1 MAYSSKADIQ
11 KEISDDELI
20 GLTDDE
26 GAGIINEAK
35 ITAAIARADAM
46 IDSYCGQIETVPFVI
61 VPPVIKQHS
70 ITIAIYFLFA
80 RRSAVPEIRRKNYED
95 AIAHL
100 KDVAAGKATI
110 GATTEADYDDQIL
123 ASHTEDDR
131 TFSKGKASDGS
142 SGSLDNY

>member
-1 MAYSSKADIQ
+1 MPYSTKADIQ

-26 GAGIINEAK
+26 SAGIINDARV
-35 ITAAIARADAM
+35 TAAIARADAM

-110 GATTEADYDDQIL
+110 GATTEADYDDQVKT
-123 ASHTEDDR
+123 SHTEEDR
-131 TFSKGKASDGS
+131 TFSKGKVSDGS

>member
-1 MAYSSKADIQ
+1 MAYSAKIDIQ

-26 GAGIINEAK
+26 SAGIINDVRV
-35 ITAAIARADAM
+35 TAAIARADAM
-46 IDSYCGQIETVPFVI
+46 IDSYCGQVATVPFTS
-61 VPPVIKQHS
+61 VPAVIKQHS

-100 KDVAAGKATI
+100 KDIAAEKATI
-110 GATTEADYDDQIL
+110 GATTTADYEDQVKT
-123 ASHTEDDR
+123 SHTEEDR
-131 TFSKGKASDGS
+131 TFTKGKKSDGS

>member
-1 MAYSSKADIQ
+1 MLYTEVVMAYSAKTDIQ

-26 GAGIINEAK
+26 GAGIINDTRV
-35 ITAAIARADAM
+35 TAAIARADAM

-61 VPPVIKQHS
+61 VPAVIKQHS

-95 AIAHL
+95 AIEHL
-100 KDVAAGKATI
+100 KDIAAEKATI
-110 GATTEADYDDQIL
+110 GATTEADY
-123 ASHTEDDR
+123 EDNAEV
-131 TFSKGKASDGS
+131 SASDRIFTRDKLKGF
-142 SGSLDNY
+142 

>member
-1 MAYSSKADIQ
+1 MSYSLKADIQ

-26 GAGIINEAK
+26 SAGIINDARV
-35 ITAAIARADAM
+35 TAAIARADAM
-46 IDSYCGQIETVPFVI
+46 IDSYCGQVATVPFVV
-61 VPPVIKQHS
+61 VPAVIKQHS

-95 AIAHL
+95 AISHL
-100 KDVAAGKATI
+100 KDIAAEKATI

-123 ASHTEDDR
+123 TDRTSDDR
-131 TFSKGKASDGS
+131 KITMGKDSDDS
-142 SGSLDNY
+142 SGTLDNY